1 MNKSCHCFVSALL
14 IIAFYTLCIAGAESL
29 LPDMQM
35 LADVKQAVTLLHQNN
50 YQKAA
55 KLLRTGNIDE
65 IKRQCEENC
74 PELFKAVP
82 QTEISVC
89 YSKSSGIYIA
99 VPISFPSSN
108 DCKAIVFKLSE
119 NFSVLSARILP
130 WQKVTEDY
138 SGSENVI
145 WNREYVPEY
154 NSLLD

>member
-1 MNKSCHCFVSALL
+1 MNRFCHCFVSALL
-14 IIAFYTLCIAGAESL
+14 ILALFAISIAGAESL
-29 LPDMQM
+29 LPDMQV

-55 KLLRTGNIDE
+55 KLLRTENIDD

-99 VPISFPSSN
+99 VPILFPSSN

-119 NFSVLSARILP
+119 NFSVLSARIIP

-138 SGSENVI
+138 SGAENVI